1 MSCWKNQF
9 ILYIRQLS
17 DGRLPW
23 PNSRGVLGFFYQ
35 KSIVLRVYYQT
46 GILFKLF
53 TKRVEIVT
61 AIDDLP
67 LLSYFFSSSSSFSTF
82 GKC

>member
-17 DGRLPW
+17 DGRFPW

-53 TKRVEIVT
+53 TKRV
-61 AIDDLP
+61 
-67 LLSYFFSSSSSFSTF
+67 
-82 GKC
+82 